1 MLQTKT
7 HKIRENCMETGK
19 CENPPPSDDI
29 HEKLKQL
36 ALEAQRHP
44 PLNRNRQLAL
54 NQLARELYQLKKIKP
69 NLLIHPPRGKWPPGI
84 YDELYQEAL
93 QKTYLYVCQKIDN
106 YNPQHPVIAWVN
118 FTLKNRF
125 SEVAKEYEK
134 NRGISIL
141 SLDKLDKYILE
152 KTKREPSLELET
164 QLVQQLREFLEEDP
178 ENLFKYAHIRNHP
191 EATFQF
197 LAIAKF
203 VEGKTWQEISDNL
216 GIGIPALSSFFS
228 RRLHNFL
235 PYFQKYL
242 QE

>member
-1 MLQTKT
+1 
-7 HKIRENCMETGK
+7 METGK

-36 ALEAQRHP
+36 ALEAKRHP
-44 PLNRNRQLAL
+44 PLNRKRQLAL
-54 NQLARELYQLKKIKP
+54 NQLARELYQLKKIKS
-69 NLLIHPPRGKWPPGI
+69 NLLIHPPRGNWSPGI

-93 QKTYLYVCQKIDN
+93 QKTYFYVCQKIDN
-106 YNPQHPVIAWVN
+106 YNPQYPVMVWVN

-125 SEVAKEYEK
+125 SEVAKEYR
-134 NRGISIL
+134 NRSISNKTRSISIL
-141 SLDKLDKYILE
+141 SLDELDQYISAE
-152 KTKREPSLELET
+152 EPSPET
-164 QLVQQLREFLEEDP
+164 QLVQQLHEFLEEDP
-178 ENLFKYAHIRNHP
+178 ENLFKCVHIRNHP
-191 EATFQF
+191 EANFQF

-203 VEGKTWQEISDNL
+203 VEAKTWQEISDEL

-228 RRLHNFL
+228 RRLQNFL

>member
-1 MLQTKT
+1 
-7 HKIRENCMETGK
+7 METGN
-19 CENPPPSDDI
+19 CENPQPSDDI

-36 ALEAQRHP
+36 ALEAKRHP

-54 NQLARELYQLKKIKP
+54 NQLARELYQLKKIKS
-69 NLLIHPPRGKWPPGI
+69 NLLIHPPRGNWPPGI

-93 QKTYLYVCQKIDN
+93 QKTCIYICQKIHN
-106 YNPQHPVIAWVN
+106 YNPEHPVMAWVN

-125 SEVAKEYEK
+125 SDIAKEYK
-134 NRGISIL
+134 NRCISIL
-141 SLDKLDKYILE
+141 SLDELDKYII
-152 KTKREPSLELET
+152 TKVSKEPPPET
-164 QLVQQLREFLEEDP
+164 PLGQQLREFLEEDP
-178 ENLFKYAHIRNHP
+178 ENLFKGVHIRNHP

-228 RRLHNFL
+228 RRLQDFR

-242 QE
+242 Q